1 MGMDK
6 RKEDILFAI
15 IQSYITNGE
24 PVGSRTLSKKPELGV
39 SSATI
44 RNEMSDL
51 EELGYLLKPH
61 TSAGRIPSDKAYR
74 AYVDKLLKVNTVEL
88 IDKNTIKQDLLK
100 DLREVEQ
107 VIQNG
112 TKILSQLTN
121 YTSIAISPAVGA
133 SKLKNLQLVP
143 VDNSRIL
150 MVLVSDT
157 GVVKNSFLRVEK
169 ELDEE
174 QLNAINEHLNKKL
187 RGKFF
192 YELNTLFADQVF
204 GDLIEYRTNFIDW
217 APMLFETL
225 DKLNDINVIS
235 DGLSNIFEYPE
246 YGDSEKAREIIH
258 LIEDKSKLK
267 DVLKEGGTTN
277 AITISIGEENSC
289 NQLKDCSVITAR
301 YSLNGMEIGKI
312 GVVGPKRM
320 RYSSVIPILKS
331 IVTNINDILDEYF
344 KET

>member
-1 MGMDK
+1 MSMDK
-6 RKEDILFAI
+6 RKEEILFAI
-15 IQSYITNGE
+15 IQNYITSGE
-24 PVGSRTLSKKPELGV
+24 PVGSRTLSKKAELGV

-74 AYVDKLLKVNTVEL
+74 LYVDNLLKVNTVEL
-88 IDKNTIKQDLLK
+88 IDKSQIKKDLLM

-121 YTSIAISPAVGA
+121 YTSIAVSPVIGA
-133 SKLKNLQLVP
+133 SKLKTLQLVP
-143 VDNSRIL
+143 VDNNRIL
-150 MVLVSDT
+150 LIMVSDT
-157 GVVKNSFLRVEK
+157 GIVKNSFLRVEK

-174 QLNAINEHLNKKL
+174 QLFSINEHLNKKL

-192 YELNTLFADQVF
+192 YELNTMFAEEVF
-204 GDLIEYRTNFIDW
+204 GELIEYRSNFIDF
-217 APMLFETL
+217 APILFETL
-225 DKLNDINVIS
+225 DKLNDINIIS
-235 DGLSNIFEYPE
+235 DGLSNMFQYPE
-246 YGDSEKAREIIH
+246 YEDSGKAKEIIN
-258 LIEDKSKLK
+258 LIEDKTKLK
-267 DVLKEGGTTN
+267 DVFNENGTNN

-301 YSLNGMEIGKI
+301 YSLNGVEIGKI

-331 IVTNINDILDEYF
+331 IVTNINDVLDEYF
-344 KET
+344 KEK

>member
-1 MGMDK
+1 MSMDK
-6 RKEDILFAI
+6 RKEEILFAI
-15 IQSYITNGE
+15 IQNYITSGE
-24 PVGSRTLSKKPELGV
+24 PVGSRTLSKRAELGV

-74 AYVDKLLKVNTVEL
+74 LYVDNLLKVNTVEL
-88 IDKNTIKQDLLK
+88 IDKSQIKKDLLM

-121 YTSIAISPAVGA
+121 YTSIAVSPVIGA
-133 SKLKNLQLVP
+133 SKLKTLQLVP
-143 VDNSRIL
+143 VDNNRIL
-150 MVLVSDT
+150 LIMVSDT
-157 GVVKNSFLRVEK
+157 GIVKNSFLRVEK

-174 QLNAINEHLNKKL
+174 QLISINEHLNKKL

-192 YELNTLFADQVF
+192 YELNTMFAEEVF
-204 GDLIEYRTNFIDW
+204 GELIEYRSNFIDF
-217 APMLFETL
+217 APILFETL
-225 DKLNDINVIS
+225 DKLNDINIIS
-235 DGLSNIFEYPE
+235 DGLSNMFQYPE
-246 YGDSEKAREIIH
+246 YEDSGKAKEIIN
-258 LIEDKSKLK
+258 LIEDKTKLK
-267 DVLKEGGTTN
+267 DVFNQNGANN

-301 YSLNGMEIGKI
+301 YSLNGVEIGKI

-331 IVTNINDILDEYF
+331 IVTNINDVLDEYF
-344 KET
+344 KEK